1 MAGESRLSRLRASIS
16 SLVTASASRLPN
28 FTFPSLP
35 VRQWVLISHRT
46 PVRAPRPGILTFS
59 TPRPA
64 RLTHPDRE
72 YFPPVGCWRE
82 PPGHTTCLSVFT
94 CPTQRV
100 LISRWTPVRAPR
112 PDNLT
117 FQTCCSTRLTR
128 PTRRFW
134 NHSRTS
140 ARASGTNSLTFSNLL
155 LDEAYP
161 SDTAILKPQSDIGES
176 LRDRQLSF
184 SILRPARPTQP
195 RCRLTARPSD
205 PLNFAFLSK
214 PIRLGEPRSPAGRR
228 REHSRPDNLI
238 FSSPRST
245 RLTCPTRRFWNH
257 SRTSARASQPD
268 NLTFQSPMLGKAY
281 PSDTA
286 LVEATVGRWR
296 EPPSQT
302 NSSFRSART
311 TISNPVERYVPGH
324 SGNLSF
330 QSTTGEV
337 QPSDSRVLISRRTPQ
352 EPPGWTTSPFPPT
365 SAKLTHQTGGHA
377 RQWDVPSSPV
387 RHSES
392 WSPVGRRREHS
403 RPDNLAFSSP
413 TLATLTHPTQ
423 RVLCPRWASARA
435 SQRDDLPLPTWQTRL
450 TR

>member
-1 MAGESRLSRLRASIS
+1 M
-16 SLVTASASRLPN
+16 TASASRLPS

-46 PVRAPRPGILTFS
+46 PVRAPRPGDLTSS

-82 PPGHTTCLSVFT
+82 PPGHTACFLS
-94 CPTQRV
+94 
-100 LISRWTPVRAPR
+100 LPVQHSESWSPVGRRREPPGQTALP
-112 PDNLT
+112 
-117 FQTCCSTRLTR
+117 FQTYCSTRLTR

-134 NHSRTS
+134 N
-140 ARASGTNSLTFSNLL
+140 
-155 LDEAYP
+155 
-161 SDTAILKPQSDIGES
+161 QSDVGES

-214 PIRLGEPRSPAGRR
+214 PVRLGEPRSPDGRR

-245 RLTCPTRRFWNH
+245 RLTRPTRRFWNH
-257 SRTSARASQPD
+257 SQTSARASQPD
-268 NLTFQSPMLGKAY
+268 NLTFPSPELGKVY

-286 LVEATVGRWR
+286 IAEATVGRQR

-302 NSSFRSART
+302 ILHFK
-311 TISNPVERYVPGH
+311 VPC
-324 SGNLSF
+324 
-330 QSTTGEV
+330 
-337 QPSDSRVLISRRTPQ
+337 
-352 EPPGWTTSPFPPT
+352 
-365 SAKLTHQTGGHA
+365 SAKLTRPA
-377 RQWDVPSSPV
+377 RQLLKPPSDVGERFPARQLILSVCS
-387 RHSES
+387 HHDIEL
-392 WSPVGRRREHS
+392 RRTLRA
-403 RPDNLAFSSP
+403 RPFRQS
-413 TLATLTHPTQ
+413 
-423 RVLCPRWASARA
+423 
-435 SQRDDLPLPTWQTRL
+435 
-450 TR
+450 

>member
-1 MAGESRLSRLRASIS
+1 MDAGASS
-16 SLVTASASRLPN
+16 
-28 FTFPSLP
+28 
-35 VRQWVLISHRT
+35 
-46 PVRAPRPGILTFS
+46 
-59 TPRPA
+59 PA
-64 RLTHPDRE
+64 RQPYL
-72 YFPPVGCWRE
+72 
-82 PPGHTTCLSVFT
+82 
-94 CPTQRV
+94 
-100 LISRWTPVRAPR
+100 
-112 PDNLT
+112 
-117 FQTCCSTRLTR
+117 
-128 PTRRFW
+128 
-134 NHSRTS
+134 
-140 ARASGTNSLTFSNLL
+140 SNLL

-161 SDTAILKPQSDIGES
+161 SDTAIPKPVGRRREPPGQTALPFQTYCSTRLTRPTRRYRNQSDVGES

-184 SILRPARPTQP
+184 SILRLARPTQP
-195 RCRLTARPSD
+195 RCRLTVRPSN
-205 PLNFAFLSK
+205 PLNFALLSK
-214 PIRLGEPRSPAGRR
+214 PSDSASPRSPDGRR
-228 REHSRPDNLI
+228 REHSRSDNLI
-238 FSSPRST
+238 FSSPRTT
-245 RLTCPTRRFWNH
+245 RLTRPTRQFRNH

-268 NLTFQSPMLGKAY
+268 NLTISSPKLGEAY

-286 LVEATVGRWR
+286 IAEAIVGRRREPPSQTILPFKSHARRGLPVQHSGYCAPVGRRR

-302 NSSFRSART
+302 NSSFPSART
-311 TISNPVERYVPGH
+311 TISNPVERYVPGR

-365 SAKLTHQTGGHA
+365 SAKLTASGMSAKHPDQNFTF
-377 RQWDVPSSPV
+377 PSSPV

-413 TLATLTHPTQ
+413 TLATLTRPTQ
-423 RVLCPRWASARA
+423 WVLCPRWASARA